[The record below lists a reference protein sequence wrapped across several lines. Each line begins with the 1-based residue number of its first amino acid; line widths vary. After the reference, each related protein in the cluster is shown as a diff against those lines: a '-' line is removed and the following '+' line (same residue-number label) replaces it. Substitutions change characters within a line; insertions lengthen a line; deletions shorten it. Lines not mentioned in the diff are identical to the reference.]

1 MQGRLGPYRF
11 IRPLSSGGQ
20 GQVYLGYDE
29 RLQRRVAI
37 KIRPLPPLRE
47 ARQSILREARL
58 AARLDSP
65 TIVRVHDAIE
75 SDTHLGIVMEF
86 VSGCTLE
93 HLLASIRPSLASVIT
108 IGQDLAIA
116 LTAARQAGIV
126 HGDIKASNV
135 LLTRDGHAKLADF
148 GISRQL
154 VTQSPEPLH
163 SATPSCMSPESYA
176 RHRQDHRSD
185 LFALGI
191 LFYRMLSG
199 AHPFYRDGVLD
210 AKMLL
215 GANPTP
221 LSELVGGDPVVIGP
235 LLEMVHGLLR
245 KDPCERVDTT
255 LRVRQVLLDVSRKL
269 PVIEVDTLRRE
280 LAPYLCAEPLADV
293 PQGLPG
299 GFDRRARFHYIDAG
313 GWPARAAY
321 WLRRANWWRRGIAIS
336 VVAAML
342 AAPVTAAYYYDATEV
357 RFSTPLVTYEGT
369 PRPPVD
375 LDASWL
381 LDEVKAVLEE
391 ELGRL
396 DVRGSVGAG
405 AQRTVYSPTARMLR
419 AQPPDETYTLALR
432 CVDGICVFAV
442 SRNRDDVRSDEQGVL
457 LADMS
462 ADEWRG
468 VVRNT
473 TAALFH

>member
-65 TIVRVHDAIE
+65 TIVRVHDVIE

-154 VTQSPEPLH
+154 VT
-163 SATPSCMSPESYA
+163 
-176 RHRQDHRSD
+176 
-185 LFALGI
+185 
-191 LFYRMLSG
+191 
-199 AHPFYRDGVLD
+199 
-210 AKMLL
+210 
-215 GANPTP
+215 
-221 LSELVGGDPVVIGP
+221 
-235 LLEMVHGLLR
+235 
-245 KDPCERVDTT
+245 
-255 LRVRQVLLDVSRKL
+255 
-269 PVIEVDTLRRE
+269 
-280 LAPYLCAEPLADV
+280 
-293 PQGLPG
+293 
-299 GFDRRARFHYIDAG
+299 
-313 GWPARAAY
+313 
-321 WLRRANWWRRGIAIS
+321 
-336 VVAAML
+336 
-342 AAPVTAAYYYDATEV
+342 
-357 RFSTPLVTYEGT
+357 
-369 PRPPVD
+369 
-375 LDASWL
+375 
-381 LDEVKAVLEE
+381 
-391 ELGRL
+391 
-396 DVRGSVGAG
+396 
-405 AQRTVYSPTARMLR
+405 
-419 AQPPDETYTLALR
+419 
-432 CVDGICVFAV
+432 
-442 SRNRDDVRSDEQGVL
+442 
-457 LADMS
+457 
-462 ADEWRG
+462 
-468 VVRNT
+468 
-473 TAALFH
+473 